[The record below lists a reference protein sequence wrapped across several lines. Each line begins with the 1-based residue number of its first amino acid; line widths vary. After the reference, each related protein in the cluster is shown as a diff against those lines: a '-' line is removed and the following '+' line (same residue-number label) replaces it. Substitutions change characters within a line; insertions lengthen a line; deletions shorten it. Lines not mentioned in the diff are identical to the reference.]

1 MLLACNKM
9 YNKTLNKNVFSLRNA
24 NEKQRFKLK
33 LKVINR
39 LTKIIVFVIFIITK
53 IMFCN
58 F

>member
-24 NEKQRFKLK
+24 NEKQGFKMK

>member
-9 YNKTLNKNVFSLRNA
+9 YNKTLNKNGFSLRNA
-24 NEKQRFKLK
+24 NEKQGFKMK

-39 LTKIIVFVIFIITK
+39 ITKIIVFVVFIITK